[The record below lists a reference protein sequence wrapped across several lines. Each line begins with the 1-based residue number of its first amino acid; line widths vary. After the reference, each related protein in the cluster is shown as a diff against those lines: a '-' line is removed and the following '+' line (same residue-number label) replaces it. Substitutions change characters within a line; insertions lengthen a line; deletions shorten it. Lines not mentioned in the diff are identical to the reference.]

1 MKPLWTIKENKP
13 WESSADIIKEAKSA
27 VAMTTLTKTV
37 QTKRPNT
44 PKEPNR
50 TLLGHAQG
58 YNVFRSCS
66 QEILNY
72 PSAMTTFFQI
82 LKKYPGREDIVVRLT
97 YALGNLA
104 ADDDSARIQIAS
116 EKDSIPI
123 LVDLLEI
130 YLSKDMALM
139 TQVRS
144 NDSKKERDRDSLIE
158 DVMIKIIRII
168 ANLSLNDTVG
178 KQLTSSTLENNCSE
192 RIVNVLLSCI
202 RYKTIYESEELL
214 LVTLTTLNN
223 LTFYTQSDSQQD
235 SPISKRTLEIAQA
248 LSTLMLISQK
258 DCLIEIA
265 RVYGNLS
272 RSEDVRN
279 YLVDTRALY
288 QLMKWLDQDDRE
300 LKLTTVGVL
309 VNTMPDEDKRDIFK
323 KDKGLEKFLF
333 ILEETKQTRDWEMGC
348 LICQGVWNY
357 MIDTTDVVDVCGE
370 NNTFMLIDLLITL
383 LDEDNLTD
391 QDHYEEWEK
400 FAHVGTNLLEKI
412 ETFFEGTTPLSETDR
427 SSFSN

>member
-1 MKPLWTIKENKP
+1 MKTLWTIKENKT

-50 TLLGHAQG
+50 TLFGHAQE
-58 YNVFRSCS
+58 YNVFRNCS
-66 QEILNY
+66 QVILNF
-72 PSAMTTFFQI
+72 PSAMSTFFQI

-104 ADDDSARIQIAS
+104 ANDNSARLQISS
-116 EKDSIPI
+116 EKDSIVI
-123 LVDLLEI
+123 LVELLEI
-130 YLSKDMALM
+130 YLAKDIEL
-139 TQVRS
+139 TTRVKS
-144 NDSKKERDRDSLIE
+144 SDSKKEKQRDSLIE
-158 DVMIKIIRII
+158 DVMIKIIRIV
-168 ANLSLNDTVG
+168 ANLSLNETAG
-178 KQLTSSTLENNCSE
+178 KQLTSSNRENNCSE
-192 RIVNVLLSCI
+192 RILNVLLSCI

-223 LTFYTQSDSQQD
+223 LTFYTQAEGGQD
-235 SPISKRTLEIAQA
+235 TPFKKRTLEIAQA
-248 LSTLMLISQK
+248 LSTLMLITQK

-288 QLMKWLDQDDRE
+288 QLIKWLDQDDRE
-300 LKLTTVGVL
+300 LKLTTIGVL
-309 VNTMPDEDKRDIFK
+309 VNTMPDEDKRNIFRQ
-323 KDKGLEKFLF
+323 DKGLEKFLM
-333 ILEETKQTRDWEMGC
+333 ILGETKQTRDWEMGC
-348 LICQGVWNY
+348 LICQGIWNY
-357 MIDTTDVVDVCGE
+357 MIDSSDIVDICGE

-383 LDEDNLTD
+383 LDEDNLTE
-391 QDHYEEWEK
+391 QDHYDEWEK
-400 FAHVGTNLLEKI
+400 FAHVATNLLEKI
-412 ETFFEGTTPLSETDR
+412 ETFFEATPMPE
-427 SSFSN
+427 N

>member
-1 MKPLWTIKENKP
+1 
-13 WESSADIIKEAKSA
+13 
-27 VAMTTLTKTV
+27 
-37 QTKRPNT
+37 
-44 PKEPNR
+44 
-50 TLLGHAQG
+50 
-58 YNVFRSCS
+58 
-66 QEILNY
+66 
-72 PSAMTTFFQI
+72 MTTFFQI

-97 YALGNLA
+97 YGLGNLA